1 MGNDHSFDYDG
12 AMQNMSLGSVLQR
25 KEELFSKKQEVQGSA
40 NTHSDYFLLQ
50 KKKNNTQT
58 NPALQLE
65 WIIRETKQGHL
76 ETIAKIKLLGSALH
90 VQGTLF
96 AAPL

>member
-12 AMQNMSLGSVLQR
+12 AMQNMSLGSVSQR

-50 KKKNNTQT
+50 KKPHPNQ
-58 NPALQLE
+58 PCSPV
-65 WIIRETKQGHL
+65 RMDY
-76 ETIAKIKLLGSALH
+76 
-90 VQGTLF
+90 
-96 AAPL
+96 